1 MIPATPPQLAYQAEP
16 LVFLSD
22 EGDSDL
28 RAYVQTLSEQRW
40 LVLWVALTVLVAG
53 TLYALMARPA
63 YEASLML
70 HVEEKGQREPKNILG
85 EAGSMFDYKTP
96 AAAEVE
102 LLRSRLVVARAIDRE
117 KLYIDAHPQ
126 RLPLLGNWV
135 ASSGLVSM
143 LPSLQGLGGYA
154 WGDEVIAVDDFS
166 VPELLENREFTLL
179 TLPGGRY
186 RVSEPES
193 GVGFEGRVGI
203 DLNVS
208 TRYGP
213 VLLKVAALQAAPG
226 TRFTLVRSARLSAI
240 EAVQKSLDVAEIGKQ
255 SGVVLATLKGATA
268 DGVYRLLSGIA
279 QEYMAQNR
287 ARRTEEADKS
297 LAWLNQR
304 LPELKQQLE
313 QAEARYNQFRHQ
325 HGTVDIGE
333 EGRINLQRSAAVR
346 TRKVE
351 LEQKRLELLSRYTAS
366 HPAVI
371 AIDEQLRDVNR
382 ELRDAAS
389 QLRELPVLEQEMV
402 RLARDVKVNNELYGA
417 LLSSAQQLQ
426 LITVG
431 KTSNVRLVDAPEKP
445 DRPVAPNRPRIIAVS
460 AFAGLFLG
468 VLAAFLRRS
477 LQSAIDDPE
486 DIERGFGLPVYA
498 SIPHSA
504 MQQTLA
510 HSTHDPTRLPLLARV
525 SSMDIAVEALR
536 NFRTALQVC
545 LTHASNRVV
554 LITGPTEGM
563 GKSFVSVN
571 LASII
576 AAGGRRV
583 LLIDGDLRD
592 GQLHRYFH
600 APRSGGLSDIL
611 AGAPPAGLVRRSVLE
626 HLDFIATGS
635 LPPNPSELL
644 LRPALAAMLA
654 ELEPHYD
661 VILIDAAPL
670 LAVADS
676 LVIGAHAG
684 TIFLA
689 TRYGVSRPGEI
700 AEAMKR
706 LARAGLSARGV
717 LFNDIIPRPGRYTY
731 GGRYGYGKLRQLGYS
746 NDAQP
751 SLSSET

>member
-1 MIPATPPQLAYQAEP
+1 MSNPPPQLAYQADP
-16 LVFLSD
+16 PIFLSD
-22 EGDSDL
+22 DGDTDL
-28 RAYVQTLSEQRW
+28 RTYVQTLSEHRW
-40 LVLWVALTVLVAG
+40 LVCWVAIAVLAVG
-53 TLYALMARPA
+53 VLYAFLARPV
-63 YEASLML
+63 YEATLMV

-85 EAGSMFDYKTP
+85 EAGSMIDYKTP

-102 LLRSRLVVARAIDRE
+102 LLRSRLVVARAIDRM
-117 KLYIDAHPQ
+117 KLYLDARPQ
-126 RLPLLGNWV
+126 RLPWLGHWI
-135 ASSGLVSM
+135 AATGLATL

-154 WGDEVIAVDDFS
+154 WGDERIELADFV
-166 VPELLENREFTLL
+166 VPELLENREFRL
-179 TLPGGRY
+179 TAMSDRRY
-186 RVSEPES
+186 MLAEPES
-193 GVGFEGRVGI
+193 GLRFEGQVGVL
-203 DLNVS
+203 LNQA

-213 VLLKVAALQAAPG
+213 VLLQVDSLAAAPG
-226 TRFTLVRSARLSAI
+226 TRFVLVRSSRLSAI
-240 EAVQKSLDVAEIGKQ
+240 EAVQKSLDVGEVGKQ

-268 DGVYRLLSGIA
+268 DGVYQLLSHIG
-279 QEYMAQNR
+279 QEYMAQNS

-313 QAEARYNQFRHQ
+313 QTEARYNHFRNL

-346 TRKVE
+346 TRKIE
-351 LEQKRLELLSRYTAS
+351 LEQKRLELLSRYTAH
-366 HPAVI
+366 HPAV
-371 AIDEQLRDVNR
+371 AAVDDQLRDVNR

-389 QLRELPVLEQEMV
+389 QLRALPVLEQEMV
-402 RLARDVKVNNELYGA
+402 KLARDVKVNNELYAA
-417 LLSSAQQLQ
+417 LLSTAQQLQ

-445 DRPVAPNRPRIIAVS
+445 DQPVMPNRPRIIAAA

-477 LQSAIDDPE
+477 LQTAIDDPE
-486 DIERGFGLPVYA
+486 EIERGFGLPVYA

-510 HSTHDPTRLPLLARV
+510 DSTRDPTRLPLLARV
-525 SSMDIAVEALR
+525 SSMDIAVESLR
-536 NFRTALQVC
+536 SFRTALQVC
-545 LTHASNRVV
+545 LAHARNRVV

-571 LASII
+571 LAAII
-576 AAGGRRV
+576 AASGRRV

-600 APRSGGLSDIL
+600 AARSGGLSDML
-611 AGAPPAGLVRRSVLE
+611 AGAPPAGLLRRSVLE
-626 HLDFIATGS
+626 NLDFIATGS

-644 LRPALAAMLA
+644 LRPTLAAMLA
-654 ELEPHYD
+654 ELEPQYD
-661 VILIDAAPL
+661 VVLIDAAPL

-684 TIFLA
+684 TLFLA
-689 TRYGVSRPGEI
+689 TRSGVTRPGDI

-717 LFNDIIPRPGRYTY
+717 LFNDIIPRPGRYAY
-731 GGRYGYGKLRQLGYS
+731 GGRYGYGRLRQLGYS
-746 NDAQP
+746 TDAQRMLP
-751 SLSSET
+751 SET

>member
-1 MIPATPPQLAYQAEP
+1 LIPSTPPKLAYQAEP
-16 LVFLSD
+16 QVFLSD
-22 EGDSDL
+22 DGDRDL
-28 RAYVQTLSEQRW
+28 LAYVQTLSEQRW
-40 LVLWVALTVLVAG
+40 LVFWIALAVLLGG
-53 TLYALMARPA
+53 TLYALMASPV

-126 RLPLLGNWV
+126 RVPLLGNW
-135 ASSGLVSM
+135 LVSSRLATL
-143 LPSLQGLGGYA
+143 LPVLQGLGGYA
-154 WGDEVIAVDDFS
+154 WGDEHIALDDFS

-179 TLPGGRY
+179 SLRDGRY
-186 RVSEPES
+186 IVTEPDA
-193 GVGFEGRVGI
+193 GVWFEGRVGVE
-203 DLNVS
+203 LTAL

-213 VLLKVAALQAAPG
+213 VLLKVDTLQAAPG
-226 TRFTLVRSARLSAI
+226 TRFSLLRSSRLSVI
-240 EAVQKSLDVAEIGKQ
+240 EGVQKSLDVAEIGKQ

-279 QEYMAQNR
+279 QEYMAQNG

-297 LAWLNQR
+297 LAWLSQR

-313 QAEARYNQFRHQ
+313 QAEARYNHFRHQ

-366 HPAVI
+366 HPAVM
-371 AIDEQLRDVNR
+371 AVDDQLRDVNR

-402 RLARDVKVNNELYGA
+402 KLARDVKVNNELYGA

-426 LITVG
+426 LIKVG

-445 DRPVAPNRPRIIAVS
+445 TQPVTPNRPRIIAVS

-477 LQSAIDDPE
+477 LQSVVDDPE

-510 HSTHDPTRLPLLARV
+510 DNTRDPTRLPLLARV
-525 SSMDIAVEALR
+525 SSMDIAVEGLR

-545 LTHASNRVV
+545 LTQASNRVV

-600 APRSGGLSDIL
+600 SPRSGGLSDIL

-626 HLDFIATGS
+626 QLDFIATGS

-661 VILIDAAPL
+661 VVLIDAAPL

-689 TRYGVSRPGEI
+689 TRYGVTRPGEI

-717 LFNDIIPRPGRYTY
+717 LFNDIIPRPGRYAY

-746 NDAQP
+746 TDAQR
-751 SLSSET
+751 SLPSET